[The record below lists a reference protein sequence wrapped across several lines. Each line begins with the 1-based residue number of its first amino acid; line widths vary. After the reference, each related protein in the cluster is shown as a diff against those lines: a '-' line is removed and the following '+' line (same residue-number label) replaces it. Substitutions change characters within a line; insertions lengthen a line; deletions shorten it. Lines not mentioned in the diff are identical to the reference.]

1 MEFSA
6 RQMDRLSLYVLGIVG
21 VIIVVGGY
29 MQIRGFV
36 TSYDRNVLRPA
47 QLEVQKRILEAQT
60 EASTLTNSSEAAT
73 IAELK
78 TKDSDNDTLNDFDEE
93 YVYGTSRY
101 LADSDSDG
109 KKDQEEVQ
117 AGGNPNC
124 PEGAECLATSSTT
137 SNVNAQISSAAL
149 DAFGDLRNT
158 NSAGATSDAQL
169 QQLAANPTELRSFL
183 KQKGVTDDVLN
194 KTDDATLLA
203 LAKDAM
209 QVSSAQD
216 VSTNP
221 EAAATAQASAIKA
234 SSIEQKKAILK
245 QSGVSDAEIAK
256 YSDEQIN
263 ALIGT
268 AVDQALTSLG
278 KANPQATNQ
287 TGNTNQ

>member
-1 MEFSA
+1 MEISA

-21 VIIVVGGY
+21 VVIVVGGY
-29 MQIRGFV
+29 MQIRAFL

-60 EASTLTNSSEAAT
+60 QVSTLTNSSEAAS

-78 TKDSDNDTLNDFDEE
+78 AKDSDNDTLNDFDEE

-101 LADSDSDG
+101 LADCDSDG
-109 KKDQEEVQ
+109 KKDAEEVQ
-117 AGGNPNC
+117 AGANPNC
-124 PEGAECLATSSTT
+124 PEGAECLATSGAS

-158 NSAGATSDAQL
+158 NSAGANTDTQL
-169 QQLAANPTELRSFL
+169 EQLAENPTELRAFL
-183 KQKGVTDDVLN
+183 KQKGLTDDVLN

-203 LAKDAM
+203 LAKDALA
-209 QVSSAQD
+209 VSGSNNVD
-216 VSTNP
+216 TNP
-221 EAAATAQASAIKA
+221 QAAATAQAAALKTA
-234 SSIEQKKAILK
+234 SIEQKKQILK
-245 QSGVSDAEIAK
+245 QSGVSDTEIAK

-263 ALIGT
+263 TLIGT

-278 KANPQATNQ
+278 TANPQPTNQ
-287 TGNTNQ
+287 SGNTNK